1 MILAG
6 VDDGLYLSTDGGQSW
21 TVTNQRQ
28 SMTSGTSIPTGELF
42 VYLIGENAGLYQSDD
57 FGQTWMPLN
66 LQLEN
71 DAITYIAVHP
81 LKNSTITV
89 GSFREDLYQTI
100 DGGKS
105 WIKIAEAGQPE

>member
-1 MILAG
+1 MILKKTR
-6 VDDGLYLSTDGGQSW
+6 LYWFILS
-21 TVTNQRQ
+21 
-28 SMTSGTSIPTGELF
+28 
-42 VYLIGENAGLYQSDD
+42 
-57 FGQTWMPLN
+57 
-66 LQLEN
+66 
-71 DAITYIAVHP
+71 ITYIAVHP